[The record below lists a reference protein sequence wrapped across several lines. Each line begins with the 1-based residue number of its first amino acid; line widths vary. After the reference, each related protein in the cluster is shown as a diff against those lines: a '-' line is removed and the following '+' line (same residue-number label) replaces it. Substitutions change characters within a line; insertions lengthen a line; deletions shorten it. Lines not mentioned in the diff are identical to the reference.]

1 MYSPLVIWFF
11 SFPCPSYKY
20 TCPHPSR
27 SDHHNNSFPFST
39 SRSGFCDIHT
49 FELSSISF
57 CALPATLSA
66 TSTFTRRKSRLRLVK
81 YNLSDV
87 SATHRGLTRDN
98 GVRFSRFSSCS
109 SL

>member
-39 SRSGFCDIHT
+39 NRSGFCDIHT

-57 CALPATLSA
+57 FALPVALSA
-66 TSTFTRRKSRLRLVK
+66 TSTFTCRKSRLRLVQ
-81 YNLSDV
+81 YHLSEA
-87 SATHRGLTRDN
+87 SATHRGSDSVSGIGFRAL
-98 GVRFSRFSSCS
+98 
-109 SL
+109 